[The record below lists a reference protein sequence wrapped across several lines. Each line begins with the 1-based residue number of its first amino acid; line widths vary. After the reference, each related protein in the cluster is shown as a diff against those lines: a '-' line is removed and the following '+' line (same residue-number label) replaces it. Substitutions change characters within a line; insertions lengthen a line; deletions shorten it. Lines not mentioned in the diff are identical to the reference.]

1 VEDVL
6 DELHDRLDVAE
17 DLRLG
22 LRPRIGFPRSG
33 GLVGG
38 GEAAELAVDA
48 ERESRHGGGG
58 GGRRE
63 APAEE
68 ARGGPGEGGGQGHGC
83 LGAAATNGGTT
94 HEGVLRGFNRFGK

>member
-22 LRPRIGFPRSG
+22 FRPRIGFPRSG
-33 GLVGG
+33 GFVGG
-38 GEAAELAVDA
+38 GEAAQLAVDA
-48 ERESRHGGGG
+48 GRENWHGGGGG

-68 ARGGPGEGGGQGHGC
+68 ARRGPGEGGGQCHGC
-83 LGAAATNGGTT
+83 FSVRRRRWRNDARSRVST
-94 HEGVLRGFNRFGK
+94 ELRK